1 VRSASPSP
9 ANQENVMGADR
20 VPYLSAFSEYIRQ
33 DVPVFK
39 QDWWLDIVS
48 RSSNYRELKVSRKG
62 KIAGRLAFVA
72 ARNRLGLVYG
82 HDPYWSH
89 LGGPILAEDMNRFEQ
104 AEVLG
109 LLLDQLPRWGSFSFV
124 CDPSMSYADLVR
136 NSFREAGF
144 EHSTQTTYLQFPE
157 DGDALNARDSKHR
170 GHFKR
175 AAKSLACVDVGASE
189 FVRFF
194 ETNLKTKGE
203 TSYAPLAMLPHLI
216 EEAMRQG
223 CARAIAAK
231 PNYLDGS
238 ARHGTHLGYD
248 AAIVYL
254 WDSCRCY
261 YWLSTRRT
269 ALDSEGLPKPHP
281 DAVKFLVL
289 KAMEHAR
296 AMNLVFDADGVAT
309 PGADHLYR
317 NILGLRK
324 EERRDVFQRV
334 HTLERLYRKSR
345 QGFLLS
351 VSPLRQ
357 KRIVPL

>member
-1 VRSASPSP
+1 VRFASPKP
-9 ANQENVMGADR
+9 PNQENVMGADR
-20 VPYLSAFSEYIRQ
+20 VPYLLALPEYIRK
-33 DVPVFK
+33 DVPVFN

-48 RSSNYRELKVSRKG
+48 RSSDYRELKVSRNG
-62 KIAGRLAFVA
+62 KTAGRLAFVE
-72 ARNRLGLVYG
+72 ARNRLGLVCG

-89 LGGPILAEDMNRFEQ
+89 LGGPILADGMNRFEQ

-124 CDPSMSYADLVR
+124 CDPGLRYADLVR
-136 NSFREAGF
+136 SSFREAGF
-144 EHSTQTTYLQFPE
+144 EYSTQTTYLRSPE
-157 DGDALNARDSKHR
+157 EGDALNTRDSKHR

-189 FVRFF
+189 FVQFF

-231 PNYLDGS
+231 PNSFGDS
-238 ARHGTHLGYD
+238 AGPGTHPCYD

-254 WDSCRCY
+254 WDSSRCY
-261 YWLSTRRT
+261 YWLSTRRE
-269 ALDSEGLPKPHP
+269 ALDGEATPKPHP

-345 QGFLLS
+345 QGFSLS

-357 KRIVPL
+357 KRILPL